1 MFNRKNSRHS
11 RMVWVFILLA
21 VGMLAACGRKQD
33 ESVVDADRVYDVH
46 EKAIVSEPELSE
58 VSQEET
64 VEVSGADEAATTDKA
79 IKTDEATATDQADE
93 ATADGTAKADE
104 TAESKELRRRFGS
117 RCITEQTFEV
127 ELSEYDGRVWFVPSV
142 SPGGRN
148 FQMQIIQGKEVLKE
162 ISTYVPEELA
172 GEKFVSLDAVAFFD
186 INYDNETD
194 IVLIETYGDTT
205 FTVVYYGETYTYS
218 DGLVSVYFDVKET
231 LSDNLTSSVENLT
244 IPAIRDFLSNG
255 KKNGEF
261 EDYREAYLAAGKL
274 REAESDGIIKYNLIF
289 FDDDDI
295 PELVADY
302 TGYYVSMYTYHDG
315 RIYTVMDEWVY
326 GAGGNHGY
334 DYCPRKGSVRNY
346 DTDYA
351 GLILWTTYWTLG
363 EGYELEPVVSI
374 EFLNFI
380 DENGNGRP
388 DGDESETVG
397 YGDKSYIDGVE
408 ITLEEE
414 LSYSMGEYEWLGAGG
429 NDMGLAELAAAL
441 Y

>member
-1 MFNRKNSRHS
+1 MLNRNNFQHS
-11 RMVWVFILLA
+11 RMVWTFILLI
-21 VGMLAACGRKQD
+21 VGMLAACGQKQE
-33 ESVVDADRVYDVH
+33 ESVGGADSVYDVH
-46 EKAIVSEPELSE
+46 EEAIGSEPELSE
-58 VSQEET
+58 VSEEET
-64 VEVSGADEAATTDKA
+64 VEVSD
-79 IKTDEATATDQADE
+79 ADE
-93 ATADGTAKADE
+93 ATADKEIKADETAADGADKADE
-104 TAESKELRRRFGS
+104 TAESKELKGRFGS
-117 RCITEQTFEV
+117 GCITEQTFEV
-127 ELSEYDGRVWFVPSV
+127 ELSEYDGKVWFVPFV
-142 SPGGRN
+142 SPGGKN
-148 FQMQIIQGKEVLKE
+148 FQMQMIQGREVLKE
-162 ISTYVPEELA
+162 ISTYVPKELA

-205 FTVVYYGETYTYS
+205 FAAVYYGETYMYS
-218 DGLVSVYFDVKET
+218 DGLVSIYFDVRET
-231 LSDNLTSSVENLT
+231 LSDNLTSNVEKLT
-244 IPAIRDFLSNG
+244 IPAIQDYLSNG

-274 REAESDGIIKYNLIF
+274 REAESDGTIRYNLIY

-302 TGYYVSMYTYHDG
+302 TGYNVSMYTFHDG
-315 RIYTVMDEWVY
+315 RIYTVMDEWGY

-334 DYCPRKGSVRNY
+334 DYCPRMGSVRNY

-380 DENGNGRP
+380 DENGNGVP
-388 DGDESETVG
+388 DGDESETAG
-397 YGDKSYIDGVE
+397 YGDKSYINGVG
-408 ITLEEE
+408 ITPEEE
-414 LSYSMGEYEWLGAGG
+414 LSYSMGEYEWLGAGRY
-429 NDMGLAELAAAL
+429 DMDLAELTAAL